1 MIFIYKR
8 KKKVLARLNPLKI
21 YQSVP
26 ELYPRLVQYV
36 NGQFYDGNGNLL
48 RIGLISNP
56 NRNKLVISDGTN
68 TGLVTLPNVSF
79 ENETLILNSNFQLIN
94 GTEQDG
100 YHLVTDTNGLATWT
114 SSRSFYYQTGTPSP
128 NPLNVGSRW
137 IDSDNRYEYIWVSDG
152 TSSSWIQPTTNNYA
166 TNEINTSS
174 YSVSF
179 EYTYYG
185 VIHNSSICEIYLPLG
200 GSSSDNGKFITIA
213 DEVGGISSFNK
224 GIKVYASGSQSINGY
239 SDVLMKV
246 NFMSLTFLFRNGN
259 WKTI

>member
-1 MIFIYKR
+1 M
-8 KKKVLARLNPLKI
+8 ARLNPLKI

-224 GIKVYASGSQSINGY
+224 GIKVYTSGSQSINGY

>member
-1 MIFIYKR
+1 M
-8 KKKVLARLNPLKI
+8 ARLNPLKI

-79 ENETLILNSNFQLIN
+79 ENGTLILNSNFQLIN

-100 YHLVTDTNGLATWT
+100 YHLVTDANGLATWT

-200 GSSSDNGKFITIA
+200 ASSSDNGKFITIA